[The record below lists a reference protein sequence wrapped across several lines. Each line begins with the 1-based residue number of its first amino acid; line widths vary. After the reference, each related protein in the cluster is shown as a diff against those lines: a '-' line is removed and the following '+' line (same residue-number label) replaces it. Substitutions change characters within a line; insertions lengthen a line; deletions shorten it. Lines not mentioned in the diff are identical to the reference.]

1 MGGPELSGRLLQT
14 LQGLH
19 EGNASDADLH
29 AELQRSDVVVPK
41 PEGGGVE
48 DSSVSLP
55 LLEVEGRD
63 VVPLFSSPETL
74 AQGAPAG
81 MAYVVIPFAALASG
95 WPDGLD
101 AILDLG
107 SGWARELPA
116 AAITGWGPVEVP
128 AGTRVFLGEPAEEPE
143 ALLDRLRSHL
153 SGEPDVE
160 AAWRAQVMVDQP
172 GETPH
177 LAIGLML
184 TPGAD
189 AQTVIRRT
197 MAVALP
203 AVTGP
208 IDLVLVE
215 QDSSDAVAGYM
226 LENEP
231 FYRREG
237 H

>member
-19 EGNASDADLH
+19 DGSATDADLH

-48 DSSVSLP
+48 DSSISLP
-55 LLEVEGRD
+55 LIEIEGRD

-81 MAYVVIPFAALASG
+81 MSYVVVPFAALASG
-95 WPDGLD
+95 WPEGLD
-101 AILDLG
+101 AIFDLG
-107 SGWARELPA
+107 SGWARELPG
-116 AAITGWGPVEVP
+116 AAITGRGPVEVP
-128 AGTRVFLGEPAEEPE
+128 AGTRVFVGEPAEEPE
-143 ALLDRLRSHL
+143 ALLDRVRSHL
-153 SGEPDVE
+153 LGEPDVQ
-160 AAWRAQVMVDQP
+160 AAWRAQVFVELP

-177 LAIGLML
+177 LAIGLRL

-189 AQTVIRRT
+189 AQTVVRRT
-197 MAVALP
+197 HEAAGP
-203 AVTGP
+203 DVTGP
-208 IDLVLVE
+208 LDLVLVE
-215 QDSSDAVAGYM
+215 PDSRDPVATYM

-237 H
+237 D